1 MGALGPRKAK
11 SGVGPFSQTATAS
24 QSHPVL
30 HCSCP
35 VALARSG
42 LEFSFTSSSLL
53 TRSSGYRILR
63 ARWHGQNKNWSSAR
77 DQMPCKPC
85 VMIRAEHGLGSVRD
99 SHRRVMI
106 RFDPIVYW
114 PCISTIR
121 AASQLRVHARSQGN
135 ATRSVAKLVI
145 TRRVVVCRRG
155 EAWARAAH
163 RPAGRGLRAAAY
175 GMAFCHR
182 DASAVDG
189 MERSTH
195 RREAS
200 GAGARTVSRRVMYF
214 VSRPPPSCVND
225 EERPGPNGQAIEE
238 RREGRSGAAQL

>member
-145 TRRVVVCRRG
+145 TRRVVVCRRASTG
-155 EAWARAAH
+155 RAR
-163 RPAGRGLRAAAY
+163 PSRGGIRYGILSPGCIRRRRDGALHTPTRGQRRWSPHGVASRHVFRFPTAPFLRQ
-175 GMAFCHR
+175 
-182 DASAVDG
+182 
-189 MERSTH
+189 
-195 RREAS
+195 RR
-200 GAGARTVSRRVMYF
+200 GTAGAEWTGYRGT
-214 VSRPPPSCVND
+214 P
-225 EERPGPNGQAIEE
+225 
-238 RREGRSGAAQL
+238 